1 MQLVPINTEDV
12 RLNPAHNSIQHYM
25 IKSVSDLRQVSVF
38 LQGTAASSTNK
49 TDHHNITE
57 ILLKMALSTIPP
69 LHITSNCCLIL
80 NEQLVIYIMVEQDI
94 FL

>member
-1 MQLVPINTEDV
+1 MIVWQLDIQLHMQLVHINTEV
-12 RLNPAHNSIQHYM
+12 VSLNPAHNSIQHYM
-25 IKSVSDLRQVSVF
+25 IKSVSDLWQVSVF

-69 LHITSNCCLIL
+69 PPFIL
-80 NEQLVIYIMVEQDI
+80 QVIAV
-94 FL
+94 